1 MSPQALAEKKPKAAP
16 KPAAEARKYKNFI
29 NGQWVDTSSG
39 KYVPNTNPANT
50 DDIIG
55 HAPQSTREEAQA
67 AIKAAEAAFPA
78 WRATPAP
85 QRGRIL
91 AKVVQLCYERTDDI
105 ARTMTREEGKIFREA
120 RGEVQKSINL
130 LEYYAG
136 QSFRIEGRTYPSE
149 MANTFV
155 YTIRQPLGVV
165 SCITPWNFPFCVPVW
180 KIAPALVAG
189 NTIVFKAASNTP
201 GCAEAL
207 VKLFEDA
214 GLPKGVLNLVYGGG
228 GVVGDEFVNNPAIRA
243 VSFTGSCE
251 VGGEVAKQA
260 AAHLAK
266 VTCEMGGKNPVV
278 VMDDADLDIAVEG
291 TVQGAFGSTGQRCT
305 ATSRVILHKA
315 IADKFLEKLIE
326 RTKKIKVGDGFDDG
340 VGMGPAVDKNQF
352 ETNLRYIEIAKKEGC
367 RCLAGG
373 GALKEGKLAK
383 GYFVAP
389 TVFDNVT
396 PDKTIAQEE
405 VFGPVLAV
413 FRVNDFEEALEVANG
428 VKFGHTCSIYTGD
441 ANSIMRFIDRIEA
454 GMVHINQPTIGGE
467 AQLPFGGVKAT
478 GYGSREMSEEGLN
491 FFTELKTVF
500 YDYTGVK
507 RQTNIY

>member
-1 MSPQALAEKKPKAAP
+1 
-16 KPAAEARKYKNFI
+16 
-29 NGQWVDTSSG
+29 
-39 KYVPNTNPANT
+39 
-50 DDIIG
+50 
-55 HAPQSTREEAQA
+55 
-67 AIKAAEAAFPA
+67 
-78 WRATPAP
+78 
-85 QRGRIL
+85 
-91 AKVVQLCYERTDDI
+91 
-105 ARTMTREEGKIFREA
+105 MTHEEGKTIGEA

-149 MANTFV
+149 MPNTFV

-165 SCITPWNFPFCVPVW
+165 SCITPWNFPFCVPIW
-180 KIAPALVAG
+180 KIAPALVTG
-189 NTIVFKAASNTP
+189 NTVVFKAASNTP
-201 GCAEAL
+201 SCAEWL
-207 VKLFEDA
+207 VKVFEEA
-214 GLPKGVLNLVYGGG
+214 GLPKGVLNLVYGSGS
-228 GVVGDEFVNNPAIRA
+228 VVGDEFVNNPAIRA

-278 VMDDADLDIAVEG
+278 VMDDADLDLAADG

-315 IADKFLEKLIE
+315 IADKFIEKLIV
-326 RTKKIKVGDGFDDG
+326 RVQKIKVGDGFEEG
-340 VGMGPAVDKNQF
+340 VTMGPAVDKSQF
-352 ETNLRYIEIAKKEGC
+352 ETDLRYIEIAKKEGC
-367 RCLAGG
+367 KCLIGG
-373 GALKEGKLAK
+373 SALTEGKLAK

-396 PDKTIAQEE
+396 PDKTLAQEE

-413 FRVNDFEEALEVANG
+413 LRVNDFEEAMQVANG
-428 VKFGHTCSIYTGD
+428 VKFGHTCSIYTSD
-441 ANSIMRFIDRIEA
+441 ANLVMKFTDRIEA

-467 AQLPFGGVKAT
+467 AQLPFGGIKAT
-478 GYGSREMSEEGLN
+478 GYGQREMSEEGLN

-500 YDYTGVK
+500 YDYTGTK

>member
-1 MSPQALAEKKPKAAP
+1 MAAHALGDKRGVTA
-16 KPAAEARKYKNFI
+16 KPATGGQRYRNYI
-29 NGQWVDTSSG
+29 NGQWVDTASG
-39 KYVPNTNPANT
+39 KHVPNINPTNT

-67 AIKAAEAAFPA
+67 AIAAAEAAFPA
-78 WRATPAP
+78 WRNTPAP
-85 QRGRIL
+85 SRGRII
-91 AKVVQLCYERTDDI
+91 AKTVELCYKHKEEIGR
-105 ARTMTREEGKIFREA
+105 AMTREEGKIFKESL
-120 RGEVQKSINL
+120 GEVQKSINL

-149 MANTFV
+149 MPNTFV

-189 NTIVFKAASNTP
+189 NTIVFKAASITP
-201 GCAEAL
+201 GCAEWV
-207 VKLFEDA
+207 VKIFEEA
-214 GLPKGVLNLVYGGG
+214 GLPNGVLNLVYGSG

-278 VMDDADLDIAVEG
+278 VMDDADLDLAVEG
-291 TVQGAFGSTGQRCT
+291 VAQGAFGSTGQRCT
-305 ATSRVILHKA
+305 ATSRVILQKP
-315 IADKFLEKLIE
+315 IADKFVEKLVE
-326 RTKKIKVGDGFDDG
+326 RVKRIKVGDGFEEG
-340 VGMGPAVDKNQF
+340 VGMGPAVDKGQF
-352 ETNLRYIEIAKKEGC
+352 ETDLRFIEIAKKEGAK
-367 RCLAGG
+367 CLIGG
-373 GALKEGKLAK
+373 GALTEGKLAK

-389 TVFDNVT
+389 TVFDGVKPNMT
-396 PDKTIAQEE
+396 LAQEE

-413 FRVNDFEEALEVANG
+413 FRVKDFDEAMNVANG
-428 VKFGHTCSIYTGD
+428 TKFGHTCSIYTGD

-478 GYGSREMSEEGLN
+478 GYGNREMSEEGLN

>member
-1 MSPQALAEKKPKAAP
+1 MRRQPGKIAVGVQAG
-16 KPAAEARKYKNFI
+16 RYKNFV
-29 NGQWVDTSSG
+29 NGQWVDSASG
-39 KYVPNTNPANT
+39 KSVPNINPANT

-67 AIKAAEAAFPA
+67 AVAAATAAFPA
-78 WRATPAP
+78 WRAVSAP
-85 QRGRIL
+85 QRGRVL
-91 AKVVQLCYERTDDI
+91 AKAVQLCYERKEEI
-105 ARTMTREEGKIFREA
+105 ARTMTREEGKIIGEA
-120 RGEVQKSINL
+120 RGEVQKSVNL

-136 QSFRIEGRTYPSE
+136 QGFRIEGRTYPSE
-149 MANTFV
+149 MPNTFV
-155 YTIRQPLGVV
+155 YTIRQALGVV
-165 SCITPWNFPFCVPVW
+165 SCITPWNFPLCVPVW
-180 KIAPALVAG
+180 KIAPALVTG
-189 NTIVFKAASNTP
+189 NTVVFKAASSTP

-214 GLPKGVLNLVYGGG
+214 GLPKGVLNLVYGSGS
-228 GVVGDEFVNNPAIRA
+228 VIGDEFVSNPAIRA

-278 VMDDADLDIAVEG
+278 VMDDADLDLAIEG

-315 IADKFLEKLIE
+315 IAEKFVEKLIE
-326 RTKKIKVGDGFDDG
+326 RVQKIKVGDGFEDG
-340 VGMGPAVDKNQF
+340 VNMGPAVDKVQF
-352 ETNLRYIEIAKKEGC
+352 QTDLRYIEIAKKEGC
-367 RCLAGG
+367 RCITGG
-373 GALKEGKLAK
+373 SALSIGK

-389 TVFDNVT
+389 TVFDGVT

-413 FRVNDFEEALEVANG
+413 LRVNDFDEAMKVANG
-428 VKFGHTCSIYTGD
+428 TKFGHTCSLYTGD
-441 ANSIMRFIDRIEA
+441 ANLVMRFIDRIEA

-467 AQLPFGGVKAT
+467 AQLPFGGIKAT
-478 GYGSREMSEEGLN
+478 GYGQREMSEEGLN

-500 YDYTGVK
+500 YDYTGTK

>member
-1 MSPQALAEKKPKAAP
+1 MEANRQAQ
-16 KPAAEARKYKNFI
+16 RYRNFI
-29 NGQWVDTSSG
+29 NGEWVDSSSG
-39 KYVPNTNPANT
+39 KTVPNINPANT

-55 HAPQSTREEAQA
+55 HAPASTRDEAKA
-67 AIKAAEAAFPA
+67 AIAAAEAAFPA

-91 AKVVQLCYERTDDI
+91 AKAVTLCYEHKEEI
-105 ARTMTREEGKIFREA
+105 ARTMTSEEGKIIGEA

-136 QSFRIEGRTYPSE
+136 QAFRIEGRTYPSE
-149 MANTFV
+149 MPNTFV

-189 NTIVFKAASNTP
+189 NTIVFKGASITP
-201 GCAEAL
+201 GCAEWV
-207 VKLFEDA
+207 VKIFADA
-214 GLPKGVLNLVYGGG
+214 GVPNGVLNLVYGSG
-228 GVVGDEFVNNPAIRA
+228 GVVGDEFVNNPTIRA
-243 VSFTGSCE
+243 VSFTGSIE

-278 VMDDADLDIAVEG
+278 VMDDADLDLAVEG
-291 TVQGAFGSTGQRCT
+291 VVQGAFGSTGQRCT
-305 ATSRVILHKA
+305 ATSRVILQKP
-315 IADKFLEKLIE
+315 IADKFVEKLVA
-326 RTKKIKVGDGFDDG
+326 RVAKIKVGDGLADG
-340 VGMGPAVDKNQF
+340 INMGPAVDKGQF
-352 ETNLRYIEIAKKEGC
+352 ETDLHYIEVAKKEGC
-367 RCLAGG
+367 RCIAGG
-373 GALKEGKLAK
+373 GALTDGNLAK

-389 TVFDNVT
+389 TVFDGVT
-396 PDKTIAQEE
+396 PNQTIAQEE
-405 VFGPVLAV
+405 VFGPVLAIL
-413 FRVNDFEEALEVANG
+413 RVNDFDEAMHVANG
-428 VKFGHTCSIYTGD
+428 VKFGHTCSIYTSD
-441 ANSIMRFIDRIEA
+441 ANTIMRFTDRIEA

-478 GYGSREMSEEGLN
+478 GYGNREMSEEGLN

-500 YDYTGVK
+500 YEYTGAR

>member
-1 MSPQALAEKKPKAAP
+1 MSPQILAAKSQAAAKPG
-16 KPAAEARKYKNFI
+16 AEAHQYKNFI
-29 NGQWVDTSSG
+29 AGQWVDTASG
-39 KYVPNTNPANT
+39 KHVPNINPANT
-50 DDIIG
+50 DDVIG
-55 HAPQSTREEAQA
+55 HAPLSTRDEVKA
-67 AIKAAEAAFPA
+67 AIEAAKAAFPA
-78 WRATPAP
+78 WRAVPAP
-85 QRGRIL
+85 QRGRIV
-91 AKVVQLCYERTDDI
+91 AKTVELCGRYKDDI
-105 ARTMTREEGKIFREA
+105 ARTMTREEGKPLGEA

-130 LEYYAG
+130 LEYFAG
-136 QSFRIEGRTYPSE
+136 QAFRIEGRTYPSE
-149 MANTFV
+149 MPQTFV
-155 YTIRQPLGVV
+155 YTIRQPIGVV
-165 SCITPWNFPFCVPVW
+165 SCITPWNFPFCVPAW

-189 NTIVFKAASNTP
+189 NTVVFKPASNTP
-201 GCAEAL
+201 GCAEWL
-207 VKLFEDA
+207 VRILEEA
-214 GLPKGVLNLVYGGG
+214 GIPKGVLNLVYGSGG
-228 GVVGDEFVNNPAIRA
+228 TVGDEVVNNPAIRA

-251 VGGEVAKQA
+251 VGGQVAQQA

-278 VMDDADLDIAVEG
+278 VMDDADLDLAVEG

-315 IADKFLEKLIE
+315 IADKFVEKLLA
-326 RTKKIKVGDGFDDG
+326 RMKQIKVGDGFEEG
-340 VGMGPAVDKNQF
+340 VGMGPVVDKGQF
-352 ETNLRYIEIAKKEGC
+352 ETDLRFIEMAKKEGC

-373 GALKEGKLAK
+373 DALTTGRLAK
-383 GYFVAP
+383 GFFVAP

-413 FRVNDFEEALEVANG
+413 LRISDFDEALQVANG

-441 ANSIMRFIDRIEA
+441 ANLVMRFIDRIEA

-467 AQLPFGGVKAT
+467 AQLPFGGIKAT
-478 GYGSREMSEEGLN
+478 GYGNREMSEEGLN

-500 YDYTGVK
+500 YDYTGVR

>member
-1 MSPQALAEKKPKAAP
+1 MATHALGEKRGSAA
-16 KPAAEARKYKNFI
+16 KSSAAGHTYKNFI
-29 NGQWVDTSSG
+29 AGEWVDSSSG
-39 KYVPNTNPANT
+39 KYAPNVNPANT

-55 HAPQSTREEAQA
+55 QTPLSTRDDVKA
-67 AIKAAEAAFPA
+67 AIEAAQAAFPA
-78 WRATPAP
+78 WRAVPAP

-91 AKVVQLCYERTDDI
+91 TKAVELCYKHKEDV
-105 ARTMTREEGKIFREA
+105 ARTMTREEGKPVGEA

-136 QSFRIEGRTYPSE
+136 QAFRIEGSTYPSE
-149 MANTFV
+149 MPQTFV

-165 SCITPWNFPFCVPVW
+165 SCITPWNFPFCVPAW

-189 NTIVFKAASNTP
+189 NTIVFKPATNTP
-201 GCAEAL
+201 GCAEWL
-207 VKLFEDA
+207 VKILEEA
-214 GLPKGVLNLVYGGG
+214 GVPKGVLNLVYGSGG
-228 GVVGDEFVNNPAIRA
+228 TVGDEMVSNPTIRA

-251 VGGEVAKQA
+251 VGGQVAQQA

-278 VMDDADLDIAVEG
+278 IMDDADLDLAVEG

-305 ATSRVILHKA
+305 ATSRLILHKA
-315 IADKFLEKLIE
+315 IADKFVIKLID
-326 RTKKIKVGDGFDDG
+326 RIKKIKVGDGMEDG
-340 VGMGPAVDKNQF
+340 VNMGPVVDKSQF
-352 ETNLRYIEIAKKEGC
+352 ETDLRFIEIAKKEGGK
-367 RCLAGG
+367 CLIGG
-373 GALKEGKLAK
+373 GALTEGKLAK

-389 TVFDNVT
+389 TVFENVKPGQT
-396 PDKTIAQEE
+396 LAQEE

-413 FRVNDFEEALEVANG
+413 MRVDDFDEAMEIANG

-441 ANSIMRFIDRIEA
+441 VNLAMKFTERIEA

-467 AQLPFGGVKAT
+467 AQLPFGGIKAT
-478 GYGSREMSEEGLN
+478 GYGNREMSEEGLN

-500 YDYTGVK
+500 YDYTGVR

>member
-1 MSPQALAEKKPKAAP
+1 MAAHALGDKRRAAA
-16 KPAAEARKYKNFI
+16 KPATAGHSYKNFI
-29 NGQWVDTSSG
+29 NGRWVDTASG
-39 KYVPNTNPANT
+39 KSVPNINPANT
-50 DDIIG
+50 DDVIG
-55 HAPQSTREEAQA
+55 HAPQSTRDEAKA
-67 AIKAAEAAFPA
+67 AIAAAEAALPA
-78 WRATPAP
+78 WRNTPAP
-85 QRGRIL
+85 ARGRIL
-91 AKVVQLCYERTDDI
+91 AQAVQLCYQRADDI
-105 ARTMTREEGKIFREA
+105 ARVMTREEGKILKEA

-180 KIAPALVAG
+180 KIAPALVTG
-189 NTIVFKAASNTP
+189 NTIVFKTASNTP

-228 GVVGDEFVNNPAIRA
+228 SVVGDEFVNNPTIRA

-251 VGGEVAKQA
+251 TGGQVAKQA

-278 VMDDADLDIAVEG
+278 VMDDADLDLAVEG
-291 TVQGAFGSTGQRCT
+291 TAQGAFGSTGQRCT
-305 ATSRVILHKA
+305 ATSRVILHKQ
-315 IADKFLEKLIE
+315 IAEKFIEKLIE
-326 RTKKIKVGDGFDDG
+326 RVKKIKVGDGMEDG
-340 VGMGPAVDKNQF
+340 VGMGPAVDKAQF
-352 ETNLRYIEIAKKEGC
+352 ETDLRYIEIAKKEGC
-367 RCLAGG
+367 KALIGG
-373 GALKEGKLAK
+373 GALTEGKLAK
-383 GYFVAP
+383 GHFVAP
-389 TVFDNVT
+389 TVFDNVKPT
-396 PDKTIAQEE
+396 HTLAQEE

-413 FRVNDFEEALEVANG
+413 FRVNDFEEALTVANG
-428 VKFGHTCSIYTGD
+428 VKFGHTCSIYTTD
-441 ANSIMRFIDRIEA
+441 ANLVMRFADRIEA

-467 AQLPFGGVKAT
+467 AQLPFGGIKAT
-478 GYGSREMSEEGLN
+478 GYGQREMSEEGLN

-500 YDYTGVK
+500 YDYTATK

>member
-1 MSPQALAEKKPKAAP
+1 MAPQVVAEQQKAQTQPKTEP
-16 KPAAEARKYKNFI
+16 RKYKNFI

-39 KYVPNTNPANT
+39 KYVPNINPANT

-55 HAPQSTREEAQA
+55 QAPQSTREEAKA
-67 AIKAAEAAFPA
+67 AIEAARAAFPA

-91 AKVVQLCYERTDDI
+91 AKVVQLCYERKEEI
-105 ARTMTREEGKIFREA
+105 ARTMTREEGKTLNEA
-120 RGEVQKSINL
+120 RGEVQKGINL

-149 MANTFV
+149 MPNTFV

-165 SCITPWNFPFCVPVW
+165 SCITPWNFPFCIPVW
-180 KIAPALVAG
+180 KTAPALVAG
-189 NTIVFKAASNTP
+189 NTVVFKAASNTP
-201 GCAEAL
+201 GCAELL
-207 VKLFEDA
+207 VKIYEEA
-214 GLPKGVLNLVYGGG
+214 GIPKGVINLVYGGG
-228 GVVGDEFVNNPAIRA
+228 STVGDEFVNNPIIRA

-251 VGGEVAKQA
+251 VGGQVAQQA

-266 VTCEMGGKNPVV
+266 VTCEMGGKNPLVV
-278 VMDDADLDIAVEG
+278 LDDADIDLAVEG
-291 TVQGAFGSTGQRCT
+291 CAQGAFGSTGQRCT
-305 ATSRVILHKA
+305 ATSRLILQKG

-326 RTKKIKVGDGFDDG
+326 RVKKIKVGDGMEEG
-340 VGMGPAVDKNQF
+340 VTMGPAVDRAQF
-352 ETNLRYIEIAKKEGC
+352 ETDLRYIEIAKKENC
-367 RCLAGG
+367 KCLIGG
-373 GALKEGKLAK
+373 GALTEGKLAK

-389 TVFDNVT
+389 TIFDNVT
-396 PDKTIAQEE
+396 PEKTLAQEE

-413 FRVNDFEEALEVANG
+413 FRVNDFEEAMKIANG
-428 VKFGHTCSIYTGD
+428 VQFGLTCSIYTRD
-441 ANSIMRFIDRIEA
+441 ANLVMRFTDQIEA
-454 GMVHINQPTIGGE
+454 GMIHINSPTVGGE
-467 AQLPFGGVKAT
+467 AQLPFGGLKAT

>member
-1 MSPQALAEKKPKAAP
+1 MAAHALGDKRGVTA
-16 KPAAEARKYKNFI
+16 KPATGGQRYRNYI
-29 NGQWVDTSSG
+29 NGQWVDTASG
-39 KYVPNTNPANT
+39 KHVPNINPTNT

-67 AIKAAEAAFPA
+67 AIAAAEAAFPA
-78 WRATPAP
+78 WRNTPAP
-85 QRGRIL
+85 SRGRII
-91 AKVVQLCYERTDDI
+91 AKTVELCYKHKEEIGR
-105 ARTMTREEGKIFREA
+105 AMTREEGKIFKESL
-120 RGEVQKSINL
+120 GEVQKSINL
-130 LEYYAG
+130 LEYFAG
-136 QSFRIEGRTYPSE
+136 QAFRIEGRTYPSE
-149 MANTFV
+149 MPNTFV

-189 NTIVFKAASNTP
+189 NTIVFKAASITP
-201 GCAEAL
+201 GCAEWV
-207 VKLFEDA
+207 VKIFEEA
-214 GLPKGVLNLVYGGG
+214 GLPNGVLNLVYGSG

-278 VMDDADLDIAVEG
+278 VMDDADLDLAVEG
-291 TVQGAFGSTGQRCT
+291 VAQGAFGSTGQRCT
-305 ATSRVILHKA
+305 ATSRVILQKP
-315 IADKFLEKLIE
+315 IADKFVEKLVE
-326 RTKKIKVGDGFDDG
+326 RVKRIKVGDGFEEG
-340 VGMGPAVDKNQF
+340 VGMGPAVDKGQF
-352 ETNLRYIEIAKKEGC
+352 ETDLRFIEIAKKEGAK
-367 RCLAGG
+367 CLIGG
-373 GALKEGKLAK
+373 GALTEGKLAK

-389 TVFDNVT
+389 TVFDGVKPNMT
-396 PDKTIAQEE
+396 LAQEE

-413 FRVNDFEEALEVANG
+413 FRVKDFDEAMNVANG
-428 VKFGHTCSIYTGD
+428 TKFGHTCSIYTGD

-478 GYGSREMSEEGLN
+478 GYGNREMSEEGLN

>member
-1 MSPQALAEKKPKAAP
+1 MAAHALGDKRRVAA
-16 KPAAEARKYKNFI
+16 KPATAGHSYRNYI
-29 NGQWVDTSSG
+29 DGRWVDSSSG
-39 KYVPNTNPANT
+39 KTVPNVNPANT

-55 HAPQSTREEAQA
+55 HAPQSTRAEAQA
-67 AIKAAEAAFPA
+67 AIEAAQAAFPG
-78 WRATPAP
+78 WRNTPAP
-85 QRGRIL
+85 ARGRIV
-91 AKVVQLCYERTDDI
+91 AKTVELCYKHKEEI
-105 ARTMTREEGKIFREA
+105 ARAMTREEGKIYRESL
-120 RGEVQKSINL
+120 GEVQKSINL

-149 MANTFV
+149 TPNTFV

-189 NTIVFKAASNTP
+189 NTIVFKAASITP
-201 GCAEAL
+201 GCAEWV
-207 VKLFEDA
+207 VKVFEEA
-214 GLPKGVLNLVYGGG
+214 GLPKGVLNLVYGSG
-228 GVVGDEFVNNPAIRA
+228 GVVGDEFVNNPAIHA

-278 VMDDADLDIAVEG
+278 VMDDANLDLAVEG
-291 TVQGAFGSTGQRCT
+291 TAQGAFGSTGQRCT

-315 IADKFLEKLIE
+315 IADKFVEKLLE
-326 RTKKIKVGDGFDDG
+326 RVKKIKVGDGFEDG
-340 VGMGPAVDKNQF
+340 VTMGPAVDKGQF
-352 ETNLRYIEIAKKEGC
+352 ETDLRFIEIAKKEGAK
-367 RCLAGG
+367 CLIGG
-373 GALKEGKLAK
+373 GALTEGKLSE

-389 TVFDNVT
+389 TVFDGVKPNMT
-396 PDKTIAQEE
+396 LAQEE

-413 FRVNDFEEALEVANG
+413 LRANDFDEAMTIANG

-441 ANSIMRFIDRIEA
+441 ANLVMRFIDHIEA

-467 AQLPFGGVKAT
+467 AQLPFGGIKAT
-478 GYGSREMSEEGLN
+478 GYGNREMSEEGLN

-507 RQTNIY
+507 RQSHIY

>member
-1 MSPQALAEKKPKAAP
+1 MAPQALGEKPRTATKSG
-16 KPAAEARKYKNFI
+16 RNLRVYKNFI
-29 NGQWVDTSSG
+29 NGQWVDSASG
-39 KYVPNTNPANT
+39 KSVPNINPANA

-67 AIKAAEAAFPA
+67 AIELAQAAYPA
-78 WRATPAP
+78 WRNTAAPA
-85 QRGRIL
+85 RGRIV
-91 AKVVQLCYERTDDI
+91 AKAIQLCYERKEEI
-105 ARTMTREEGKIFREA
+105 ARIMTHEEGKIIPEA

-136 QSFRIEGRTYPSE
+136 QAFRIEGRTYPSE
-149 MANTFV
+149 MPNTFV

-165 SCITPWNFPFCVPVW
+165 SCITPWNFPFCVPAW

-189 NTIVFKAASNTP
+189 NTIVFKPASNTP

-214 GLPKGVLNLVYGGG
+214 GLPKGVLNLVYGSG
-228 GVVGDEFVNNPAIRA
+228 GVVGDEFVKNPAVRA

-251 VGGEVAKQA
+251 VGGEVARQA

-278 VMDDADLDIAVEG
+278 VMDDADLDLAVEG

-305 ATSRVILHKA
+305 ATSRVILHKV
-315 IADKFLEKLIE
+315 IADKYVEKLLE
-326 RTKKIKVGDGFDDG
+326 RVKKIKVGDGFEEG
-340 VGMGPAVDKNQF
+340 VNIGPAVDKAQF
-352 ETNLRYIEIAKKEGC
+352 ETDLRFIEIAKKEGC
-367 RCLAGG
+367 RCLIGG
-373 GALKEGKLAK
+373 GALAEGQLAK

-389 TVFDNVT
+389 TVFDNVK
-396 PDKTIAQEE
+396 PDGTLAQEE

-413 FRVNDFEEALEVANG
+413 FRVNDFEEALAVANS
-428 VKFGHTCSIYTGD
+428 VKFGHTCSIYTSD
-441 ANSIMRFIDRIEA
+441 ANLVMRFTDRIEA

-467 AQLPFGGVKAT
+467 AQLPFGGIKAT
-478 GYGSREMSEEGLN
+478 GYGQREMSEEGLN

-500 YDYTGVK
+500 YDYTGTK